1 MQLFSNGSLYI
12 GMDKEKFC
20 DIDIHLGRFVLQ
32 YECANPMTTNG
43 QIERSIQEDTD
54 G

>member
-32 YECANPMTTNG
+32 YECANPMNHG

>member
-20 DIDIHLGRFVLQ
+20 DLDIHLGRFVLQ
-32 YECANPMTTNG
+32 YECGQPMKDG

>member
-1 MQLFSNGSLYI
+1 MKLLSFGDLYI

-32 YECANPMTTNG
+32 YECANPMTIHG
-43 QIERSIQEDTD
+43 QSERSIQEDTD
-54 G
+54 R

>member
-1 MQLFSNGSLYI
+1 MQIFSNGSLYI

-20 DIDIHLGRFVLQ
+20 DIDIHLGRFVIQ
-32 YECANPMTTNG
+32 YECANPMSIDG

>member
-1 MQLFSNGSLYI
+1 MKLFSTGSLYI

-32 YECANPMTTNG
+32 YECANPMNIDG

>member
-1 MQLFSNGSLYI
+1 MNLLSFGNLYI
-12 GMDKEKFC
+12 GTDNEKFC
-20 DIDIHLGRFVLQ
+20 DIDIHLGRLVIQ
-32 YECANPMTTNG
+32 YECANPMKNG

>member
-1 MQLFSNGSLYI
+1 MKLISFGDLYI

-32 YECANPMTTNG
+32 YECDMPMITHG
-43 QIERSIQEDTD
+43 QIERSIQEDTNR
-54 G
+54 